1 MDRLAFCFQ
10 FILPNSYNEQL
21 WMIPL
26 RDEILGTCYAMIGM
40 NCENFGILVYSSKF
54 RGGRK
59 DAVFT

>member
-1 MDRLAFCFQ
+1 
-10 FILPNSYNEQL
+10 
-21 WMIPL
+21 MIPL

-40 NCENFGILVYSSKF
+40 NCENFGVFLVLNCEGFGRMSKYCENFGILVYSSKF